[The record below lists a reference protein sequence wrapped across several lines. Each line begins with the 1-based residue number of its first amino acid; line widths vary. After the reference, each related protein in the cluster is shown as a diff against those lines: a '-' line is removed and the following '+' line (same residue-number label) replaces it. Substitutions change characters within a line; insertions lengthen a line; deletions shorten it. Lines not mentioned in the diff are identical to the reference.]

1 MKILMLGPARTVK
14 GGMTSV
20 VDNYFNYGLNQKV
33 DLKYIETINDKNKF
47 LKALKEIKG
56 KIEFLTNVKKYDIIH
71 IHMASRR
78 STFRKGKYVRI
89 AKKFNKKVI
98 LHIHGAEYKIFFNE
112 CNEKQKKYVIKTLN
126 LADKIIVLSEEWKE
140 YFSKLVNPK
149 KIVVIYNSIVLPE
162 DFKKDLETQKLL
174 FLGRFG
180 KRKGIYDLI
189 EVVSKL
195 IVNYPN
201 LKLYAGGDG
210 EIEKVETMIKNKNME
225 KNVQL
230 LGWATGK
237 EKERILKDASFYVL
251 PSYNEGMPI
260 SLIEGMAYKNVC
272 ISTDVG
278 GIPKV
283 INNNVNG
290 VIIKPGDKE
299 KLYSAL
305 KKLLDNGELRQKL
318 SKNARKTVEE
328 KFNIENN
335 IEKLIGLYEELCD
348 E

>member
-140 YFSKLVNPK
+140 YFSKLVNPQ

-162 DFKKDLETQKLL
+162 DLKKDLETQNLL

-210 EIEKVETMIKNKNME
+210 EIEKVEAMIKNKNME

-230 LGWATGK
+230 LGWVTGR
-237 EKERILKDASFYVL
+237 EKERILKEASFYVL
-251 PSYNEGMPI
+251 PSYNEGMPM

-299 KLYSAL
+299 KLYSTL

-318 SKNARKTVEE
+318 SNNARRTVEE

-335 IEKLIGLYEELCD
+335 IEKLIDLYEELCD
-348 E
+348 A

>member
-140 YFSKLVNPK
+140 YFSKLVNPQ

-162 DFKKDLETQKLL
+162 DLKKDLETQNLL

-210 EIEKVETMIKNKNME
+210 EIEKVEAMIKNKNME

-230 LGWATGK
+230 LGWVTGR
-237 EKERILKDASFYVL
+237 EKERILKEASFYVL

-299 KLYSAL
+299 KLYSEL